1 MRLRSKILLTVGLSC
16 LSSAVLA
23 GGAMADGGHGKGKS
37 ELKIEVRGLVTALT
51 PATPTTPGSI
61 TVTPGTLA
69 PWTCTLRP
77 GADTTG
83 ITVTPPTSVKL
94 KCRDKHGVLTAKRLR
109 TTTNTTGK
117 VKVEA
122 TGVVTAFTPLTPGIV
137 TLGVVPA
144 PGTPGS
150 ITINPGT
157 GLPLVTCAI
166 TDRTRIRRSVVPQIN
181 VDTAKVE
188 CKSKDGLLLVAKK
201 IKVKHPKVPAMYGI
215 GHKKGHH

>member
-23 GGAMADGGHGKGKS
+23 GGAMADGGHKNKPGLEV
-37 ELKIEVRGLVTALT
+37 ELRGLVTGLT
-51 PATPTTPGSI
+51 AATPTAPGSI

-69 PWTCTLRP
+69 PWTCALKT

-83 ITVTPPTSVKL
+83 IVAGTTSVKL
-94 KCRDKHGVLTAKRLR
+94 KCRAKNGVLTAKRVR
-109 TTTNTTGK
+109 STTNTTGK
-117 VKVEA
+117 VEVEA
-122 TGVVTAFTPLTPGIV
+122 TGLVTAFTAFTPAIA
-137 TLGVVPA
+137 PA
-144 PGTPGS
+144 VGTNGS
-150 ITINPGT
+150 ITIDAGIT
-157 GLPLVTCAI
+157 GLPLPVTCAI
-166 TDRTRIRRSVVPQIN
+166 TNRTRIRSVPVLN

-201 IKVKHPKVPAMYGI
+201 IKLKHPKVPAMYGS

>member
-23 GGAMADGGHGKGKS
+23 GGAMADGGHGKNKS
-37 ELKIEVRGLVTALT
+37 ELRIEVRGLVTALT
-51 PATPTTPGSI
+51 PATLTAPGSI

-69 PWTCTLRP
+69 PWTCALRA

-83 ITVTPPTSVKL
+83 IVPLTTNVKL
-94 KCRDKHGVLTAKRLR
+94 KCRDKQGVLTAKRLR

-122 TGVVTAFTPLTPGIV
+122 TGVVTAFTAFTPA
-137 TLGVVPA
+137 LAPA
-144 PGTPGS
+144 LAIPGS
-150 ITINPGT
+150 ITVSPGAT
-157 GLPLVTCAI
+157 LPSVMCAI
-166 TDRTRIRRSVVPQIN
+166 TDRTRIRRSVVPVIN
-181 VDTAKVE
+181 VDSAKVE

-201 IKVKHPKVPAMYGI
+201 IKVKHPKVPGIYGI
-215 GHKKGHH
+215 GHHKKGHH

>member
-1 MRLRSKILLTVGLSC
+1 MRLRSKILLAVGLSC

-23 GGAMADGGHGKGKS
+23 GGAMADGGHHKNKS

-51 PATPTTPGSI
+51 PATLSAPGSI

-69 PWTCTLRP
+69 PWTCALRA

-83 ITVTPPTSVKL
+83 ITAGTTNVKL
-94 KCRDKHGVLTAKRLR
+94 KCRDKKGVLTAKRLR

-122 TGVVTAFTPLTPGIV
+122 TGLVTAFTALTPG
-137 TLGVVPA
+137 T
-144 PGTPGS
+144 PGTPPTPSTPGS
-150 ITINPGT
+150 ITINAGST
-157 GLPLVTCAI
+157 VLPLLVTCAI
-166 TDRTRIRRSVVPQIN
+166 TDRTRIRRSVVPVIN

-201 IKVKHPKVPAMYGI
+201 IKVKHPKVPGIYGI
-215 GHKKGHH
+215 GHHKKGHH

>member
-1 MRLRSKILLTVGLSC
+1 MRLRSKILLTVGFSC

-23 GGAMADGGHGKGKS
+23 GGATADGGHGKGKS

-51 PATPTTPGSI
+51 PATPTAPGSI

-83 ITVTPPTSVKL
+83 ITLIPPTNVKL

-109 TTTNTTGK
+109 TTDNTTGK

-122 TGVVTAFTPLTPGIV
+122 TGVVKAFIALIPGIF
-137 TLGVVPA
+137 PA
-144 PGTPGS
+144 PSTPGS
-150 ITINPGT
+150 ITVSPGAT
-157 GLPLVTCAI
+157 LPDVTCAI
-166 TDRTRIRRSVVPQIN
+166 TDRTRIRRSVVPALG

>member
-23 GGAMADGGHGKGKS
+23 GGAMADGGHGKNKS

-51 PATPTTPGSI
+51 PATLTAPGSI
-61 TVTPGTLA
+61 TVTPGTLT
-69 PWTCTLRP
+69 PWTCALRA

-83 ITVTPPTSVKL
+83 IVPLTTNVKL
-94 KCRDKHGVLTAKRLR
+94 KCRDKKGVLTAKRLR

-122 TGVVTAFTPLTPGIV
+122 TGLVTAFAALIPGIFP
-137 TLGVVPA
+137 TPS
-144 PGTPGS
+144 TPGS
-150 ITINPGT
+150 ITVSPG
-157 GLPLVTCAI
+157 GLLPAVTCAI
-166 TDRTRIRRSVVPQIN
+166 TDRTRIRRSVVPAVG

-201 IKVKHPKVPAMYGI
+201 IKVKHPKVPKMYGI
-215 GHKKGHH
+215 GHKKGHWAVLS